1 MTELER
7 RADAFLARHE
17 SVKKGDT
24 VIVALSGGADS
35 MALFHFLRLRQ
46 KALGCRLLAAHVDH
60 GLRPTAGRDAAFVA
74 AQCLAA
80 GVPLQTAV
88 LTPPPGAGEA
98 WARRERYAFLEALAA
113 REEAGIATAH
123 TRDDQ
128 AETVLLN
135 LARGAG
141 ARGAAGI
148 PPVRGRI
155 FRPLLNVTRA
165 QVLDFLAQY
174 GVPHV
179 EDETNAGNAYA
190 RNRARHTL
198 LPLLE
203 TLHPGAGDA
212 LARFA
217 AGMAETADFLD
228 AEAQRA
234 LASAAIGP
242 GEYDAAALAALPPA
256 VGKAAATLVARGLGG
271 PDKTSLAQAVYG
283 CLRAGRGAVTV
294 GDNAEC
300 RVSQG
305 RLRAGPVRLPPAP
318 AWEQPLA
325 AGVFT
330 APDGSAVCVRLLPY
344 EDFEKCRKNVK
355 KSLNF
360 AADYDKI
367 SGNTQ
372 FRTRRAGDIFRPA
385 DHGVAKP
392 LRKWQSEDRVP
403 PVRRALAPV
412 LARGGEI
419 LWTPEH
425 GFAAG
430 LAPTHKTQT
439 VALIG
444 ARQDGGT

>member
-35 MALFHFLRLRQ
+35 MALFHFLLLRRR
-46 KALGCRLLAAHVDH
+46 ALGCRVLAAHVDH
-60 GLRPTAGRDAAFVA
+60 GLRPASGRDAEFVA
-74 AQCLAA
+74 AQCRAA
-80 GVPLQTAV
+80 GVPLQTAA

-98 WARRERYAFLEALAA
+98 WARRQRYAFLEALAKQEGA
-113 REEAGIATAH
+113 KIATAH

-155 FRPLLNVTRA
+155 FRPLLDVTRGE
-165 QVLDFLAQY
+165 VLEFLQRY

-179 EDETNAGNAYA
+179 EDETNAGDAYA

-203 TLHPGAGDA
+203 TLHPGAGNA

-228 AEAQRA
+228 GEAREA
-234 LASAAIGP
+234 LAKAACGP
-242 GEYDAAALAALPPA
+242 GAYDAAALAAHPPA
-256 VGKAAATLVARGLGG
+256 VGKAAAALVVRDLGG
-271 PDKTSLAQAVYG
+271 PDKAALTQAVYD
-283 CLRAGRGAVTV
+283 LLQAGRGAVTV

-300 RVSQG
+300 RVSGG
-305 RLRAGPVRLPPAP
+305 RLWAGPVRLPPAP

-325 AGVFT
+325 EGGFT
-330 APDGSAVCVRLLPY
+330 APDGSAVRVRLLPY
-344 EDFEKCRKNVK
+344 EDFAKCRENVK
-355 KSLNF
+355 KGLNF

-367 SGNTQ
+367 SGNTR
-372 FRTRRAGDIFRPA
+372 FRTRRAGDVFRPA
-385 DHGVAKP
+385 DRGVAKP
-392 LRKWQSEDRVP
+392 LRKWQSEDHVP
-403 PVRRALAPV
+403 PVRRALAPL
-412 LARGGEI
+412 LARGSEI

-430 LAPTHKTQT
+430 LAPTNKTRT

-444 ARQDGGT
+444 VRQDGGT